1 VILLLFNNA
10 VDNTFITEAGSATDV
25 SSATHATEVLIT
37 EAGHAVDSEGAT
49 HVTEVSVTEAGHA
62 LDAPGTR
69 ANMHITIIE
78 AGDAADDEVGG
89 SGVLASII
97 EAAYAGDASEYFR
110 PTLDLTP
117 YLKPAYVMPTPQ
129 YDAADLF
136 QLIQNLL
143 PVGPAYP
150 RLAGTTQTALLEALA
165 GSEFIVQTA
174 AVNLLSDV
182 FPASTI
188 DYTQEWMKS
197 VGLPDPCWSG
207 TPTIEQIQN
216 AIVARLVAQGGASIP
231 YLEHFC
237 ATLGFPDTTF
247 TEFGTF
253 GAGSTAGS
261 RCNGRAWAY
270 ALEVN
275 NPAFVI
281 NYFRAGLSGAG
292 DPLATWGN
300 SALICELK
308 RIVGAHIT
316 LIFDYT

>member
-1 VILLLFNNA
+1 VAGYGTSTYGGGNYGSGLTP
-10 VDNTFITEAGSATDV
+10 VSITEAGAATD
-25 SSATHATEVLIT
+25 
-37 EAGHAVDSEGAT
+37 SEIGIIG
-49 HVTEVSVTEAGHA
+49 VSVSETGNATDAESVHA
-62 LDAPGTR
+62 IFR
-69 ANMHITIIE
+69 SMSIE
-78 AGDAADDEVGG
+78 AGDASGTPIGNIITHAAITETGYAADG
-89 SGVLASII
+89 SAS
-97 EAAYAGDASEYFR
+97 Y
-110 PTLDLTP
+110 PPVLDLTP
-117 YLKPAYVMPTPQ
+117 YLAPAYVMPTPQ
-129 YDAADLF
+129 YSGADLF
-136 QLIQNLL
+136 AMIENLL

-165 GSEFIVQTA
+165 GSESIVQTA
-174 AVNLLSDV
+174 SVNLLSDV
-182 FPASTI
+182 FPATTI
-188 DYTQEWMKS
+188 DFTNEWMES

-300 SALICELK
+300 SALICELR
-308 RIVGAHIT
+308 RITGAHIT
-316 LIFDYT
+316 LIVDYT